1 MDTTLSPSLS
11 PQPPTVGAQA
21 LGAMDDENELTKV
34 DPAYVTA
41 LRINAVLTSIP
52 FIIGSLVLEGVIAG
66 ESPMPFGVIIGLVVF
81 LALVFVIRFPSRR
94 WQARGYNMSEDRLR
108 VVRGVLW
115 HSDTV
120 VPFGRV
126 QHIDVDQGPI
136 ERALGIAT
144 LTLHTAGN
152 HNASVFLPGLKHELA
167 TDMRETI
174 RERIK
179 RDTL

>member
-1 MDTTLSPSLS
+1 MDTTVLPSAPS
-11 PQPPTVGAQA
+11 QPVTAAPPAGA
-21 LGAMDDENELTKV
+21 LEDDNELTKV
-34 DPAYVTA
+34 DPAYITA

-52 FIIGSLVLEGVIAG
+52 FIIGAIVLESAFAG
-66 ESPMPFGVIIGLVVF
+66 ENPVPFGVIIGLVVF
-81 LALVFVIRFPSRR
+81 LALVLVIRYPSRR

-152 HNASVFLPGLKHELA
+152 HNASVLLPGLKHERA
-167 TDMRETI
+167 TEMRETI